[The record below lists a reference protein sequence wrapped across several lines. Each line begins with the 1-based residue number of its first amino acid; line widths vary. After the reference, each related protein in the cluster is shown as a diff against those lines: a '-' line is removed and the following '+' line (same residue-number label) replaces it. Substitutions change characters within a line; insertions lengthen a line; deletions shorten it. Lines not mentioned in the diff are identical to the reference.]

1 MYYFLKN
8 KDFNLGEYDFDIVC
22 TPRFTKKDQ
31 SVFDFFVNNF
41 DIDKDFSEFPK
52 DKLKLKESEL
62 EKELHDLSKKTIFCR
77 IFKENV
83 EISKFYFNIFDIIVV
98 ESDKVI
104 YKFSNEIRLT
114 KKRGNF
120 YSRINVLAF
129 LQFKYTYTKEI
140 FKVIL
145 RENKRKSYIEYDIKD
160 FKKLLHID
168 EDTYSRYYDLEN
180 KVLNPTIKDIEY
192 GEISLWFE
200 KVKRNDNKTSRVT
213 SVRIHYSNLYHIAV
227 HRDTNEILKEFA
239 SYIEDFTEA
248 YDIVCDYRKIR
259 NFQETYDYVKNNL
272 PDIFKSKK

>member
-8 KDFNLGEYDFDIVC
+8 RDFNLGEYDFDIVC

-41 DIDKDFSEFPK
+41 DINKDFSEFPK

-98 ESDKVI
+98 ESEKVV
-104 YKFSNEIRLT
+104 YRFSNEIRLT

-168 EDTYSRYYDLEN
+168 EGTYSRYYDLEN

-192 GEISLWFE
+192 GQISLWFE
-200 KVKRNDNKTSRVT
+200 KIKRNENKTSRVT
-213 SVRIHYSNLYHIAV
+213 AVRIHYSNLYHIAV

-239 SYIEDFTEA
+239 TYIEDFTEA
-248 YDIVCDYRKIR
+248 YDIVCDYRKIY
-259 NFQETYDYVKNNL
+259 NFQETYEYIKSNL